1 MGWKSTPRHSGDIAD
16 VSLQCYYQLDAKF
29 YPMPLDKRK
38 SAQGVH
44 ARKKKIWI
52 LAKFGSMKMITTMD
66 EQWPFEN
73 FR

>member
-1 MGWKSTPRHSGDIAD
+1 MGYKSTLRHSGDIAS
-16 VSLQCYYQLDAKF
+16 VSLKCCYQLDAKF
-29 YPMPLDKRK
+29 HPMPLDKRK
-38 SAQGVH
+38 PAQGVYE
-44 ARKKKIWI
+44 RKKIRI